1 MLISSIEQIP
11 EDHFLC
17 ENHGKFTKKVGISK
31 FNRRGLRPCCV
42 KTILGYSLS
51 VYFYIYRYRRWQQIM
66 YFFTLESRVFI
77 CIFLVF

>member
-42 KTILGYSLS
+42 KTIL
-51 VYFYIYRYRRWQQIM
+51 
-66 YFFTLESRVFI
+66 
-77 CIFLVF
+77 